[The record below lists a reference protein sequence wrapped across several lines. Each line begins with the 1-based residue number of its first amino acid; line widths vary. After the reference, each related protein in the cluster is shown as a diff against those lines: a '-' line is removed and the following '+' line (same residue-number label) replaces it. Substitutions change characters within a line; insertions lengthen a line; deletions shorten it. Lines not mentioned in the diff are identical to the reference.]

1 MDSILLSKDFN
12 INNVVFDDKIKSLDT
27 GAKMKLMSYNKNPL
41 IIQTPECILPYGINN
56 NNMDDEN
63 AFKYTMDVSFK
74 DKESRTGLMKFFN
87 VIQSMDEL
95 IINEAFK
102 NHKDWFKK
110 SFPSKEVVEAL
121 YTPMIKYAKDK
132 ETGEI
137 TDAYPPTFKFK
148 IPYTNNKFQCEFFD
162 YSAASL
168 VPMEVIHMNTKG
180 AKAISIVKCN
190 GIWFA
195 GGKFG
200 VSWKAIQ
207 VQIQPKINNAGGC
220 AIKFVSEDTISSD
233 DDDNDD
239 DNNEDNDNDNEDDD
253 C

>member
-87 VIQSMDEL
+87 VIQAMDEL

-162 YSAASL
+162 YSASSL

-233 DDDNDD
+233 DDNDNDNDD
-239 DNNEDNDNDNEDDD
+239 DDD

>member
-1 MDSILLSKDFN
+1 MDSILLSKEFN

-63 AFKYTMDVSFK
+63 AFKYTMDISFK
-74 DKESRTGLMKFFN
+74 DKDNRSGLMNFFN
-87 VIQSMDEL
+87 LIQSLDEL
-95 IINEAFK
+95 IVDQAFK
-102 NHKDWFKK
+102 HHKDWFKK

-132 ETGEI
+132 DTGEI

-148 IPYTNNKFQCEFFD
+148 VPYVNNKFQCEFFD
-162 YSAASL
+162 YSANSM
-168 VPMEVIHMNTKG
+168 VPMDVVQMNTKG
-180 AKAISIVKCN
+180 AKAISIIKCN

-207 VQIQPKINNAGGC
+207 VQIQPKINSAGGC
-220 AIKFVSEDTISSD
+220 AIKFVSEDTISSED
-233 DDDNDD
+233 DDD
-239 DNNEDNDNDNEDDD
+239 D

>member
-1 MDSILLSKDFN
+1 MDSILLSKEFN

-63 AFKYTMDVSFK
+63 AFKYTMDISFK
-74 DKESRTGLMKFFN
+74 DKDNRSGLMNFFN
-87 VIQSMDEL
+87 LIQSLDEL
-95 IINEAFK
+95 IVDQAFK
-102 NHKDWFKK
+102 HHKDWFKK

-132 ETGEI
+132 DTGEI

-148 IPYTNNKFQCEFFD
+148 VPYVNNKFQCEFFD
-162 YSAASL
+162 YSANSM
-168 VPMEVIHMNTKG
+168 VPMDVVQMNTKG
-180 AKAISIVKCN
+180 AKAISIIKCN

-207 VQIQPKINNAGGC
+207 VQIQPKINSAGGC
-220 AIKFVSEDTISSD
+220 AIKFVSEDTISSEDED
-233 DDDNDD
+233 DDD
-239 DNNEDNDNDNEDDD
+239 D

>member
-41 IIQTPECILPYGINN
+41 IIQTPECILPYGITN
-56 NNMDDEN
+56 NNMDDDN

-74 DKESRTGLMKFFN
+74 DKDARSGLLKFFN
-87 VIQSMDEL
+87 VIQSLDQL
-95 IINEAFK
+95 IIEQAFK

-148 IPYTNNKFQCEFFD
+148 VPYANNKFQCEFFD
-162 YSAASL
+162 YSTQPM
-168 VPMEVIHMNTKG
+168 VPMEVVQMNTKG

-207 VQIQPKINNAGGC
+207 VQIQPRINNAGGC
-220 AIKFVSEDTISSD
+220 AIKFVSEDTISSEEED
-233 DDDNDD
+233 DDDN
-239 DNNEDNDNDNEDDD
+239 EDD

>member
-1 MDSILLSKDFN
+1 MDSILLSKEFN

-63 AFKYTMDVSFK
+63 AFKYTMDISFK
-74 DKESRTGLMKFFN
+74 DKDNRSGLMNFFN
-87 VIQSMDEL
+87 LIQSLDEL
-95 IINEAFK
+95 IVDQAFK
-102 NHKDWFKK
+102 HHKDWFKK

-132 ETGEI
+132 DTGEI

-148 IPYTNNKFQCEFFD
+148 VPYVNNKFQCEFFD
-162 YSAASL
+162 YSANSM
-168 VPMEVIHMNTKG
+168 VPMDVVQMNTKG
-180 AKAISIVKCN
+180 AKAISIIKCN

-207 VQIQPKINNAGGC
+207 VQIQPKINSAGGC
-220 AIKFVSEDTISSD
+220 AIKFVSEDTISSVD
-233 DDDNDD
+233 DDD
-239 DNNEDNDNDNEDDD
+239 D